1 MRYPQKRG
9 VSRKRGWEF
18 WKLFNLGK
26 GKSLTL
32 RKEVFAWVTR
42 GRGELYRLTIEC
54 TSSKTFVKDFLYTLK
69 VTSTAAS
76 SLLHNTKNAYFSR
89 INFSLYHS
97 SVSWDITPLYFFI
110 WKFICF
116 GQNKPIK
123 VQIFR
128 LATACMKI
136 NQILHVICQATTQF
150 FFKFCITL
158 QCHDI
163 IPMKC
168 SSWKIICFG

>member
-1 MRYPQKRG
+1 MKGCMPDTNFKGKGWSSKLFTILLILTWELRYPQKRG

-76 SLLHNTKNAYFSR
+76 SL
-89 INFSLYHS
+89 
-97 SVSWDITPLYFFI
+97 
-110 WKFICF
+110 
-116 GQNKPIK
+116 
-123 VQIFR
+123 
-128 LATACMKI
+128 
-136 NQILHVICQATTQF
+136 
-150 FFKFCITL
+150 
-158 QCHDI
+158 
-163 IPMKC
+163 
-168 SSWKIICFG
+168 